1 MTEEQFWNSNPRLIQ
16 VWENAWKE
24 EQKYNNQLTYAMA
37 GNYYLSAM
45 QTALSQV
52 IQPMLCGRRSQAKY
66 ISEPIQLFP
75 LTEEEK
81 KQKQEAAI
89 RQFAMWAGSLEKKFG
104 KEE

>member
-24 EQKYNNQLTYAMA
+24 EQKYNNQLTYAMV

-81 KQKQEAAI
+81 KREQKKAI
-89 RQFAMWAGSLEKKFG
+89 AQFMAWANMAKEKYG